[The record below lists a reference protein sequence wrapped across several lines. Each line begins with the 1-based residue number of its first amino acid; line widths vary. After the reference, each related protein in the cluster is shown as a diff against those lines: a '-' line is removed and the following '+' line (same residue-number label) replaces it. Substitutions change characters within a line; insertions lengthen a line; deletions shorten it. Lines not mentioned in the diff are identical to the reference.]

1 MLDDARLRARC
12 LVVDDDLSVG
22 RAAVLVIE
30 QRGCEAIHVTSITA
44 ARAELSAG
52 EWAALLVDVELPDGS
67 GLELAR
73 HARSKDEWLPI
84 LVFTDR
90 DDRHLANEAQLVGVE
105 FVYKPVTPESIG
117 AFLQRAIA
125 RRERPGLFVERAA
138 HAIADH
144 AGLTRAERHVLLEA
158 ARNPQRED
166 LAERLG
172 VSKNTLKSHVRHL
185 LGKTG
190 HDSLASA
197 VRAVLEKA
205 LAG

>member
-1 MLDDARLRARC
+1 M
-12 LVVDDDLSVG
+12 VDDDLSVG
-22 RAAVLVIE
+22 RGTVQVIE
-30 QRGCEAIHVTSITA
+30 QHGCEAIHVTSLAA

-52 EWAALLVDVELPDGS
+52 ECAALLVDVELPDGS

-73 HARSKDEWLPI
+73 SARSRDERLPI
-84 LVFTDR
+84 LVFTGR

-105 FVYKPVTPESIG
+105 FLYKPVTPASIG
-117 AFLQRAIA
+117 AFLQRALS

-138 HAIADH
+138 HALADH
-144 AGLTRAERHVLLEA
+144 AGLTRAERQVLLEA

-197 VRAVLEKA
+197 VRAVLERA
-205 LAG
+205 LAGG